1 MKPSTLAAVLL
12 GIVSLGD
19 GRSRVGAQAVGV
31 PDTTIKVVV
40 GGFIDT
46 YYAYDFNRPPT
57 FDRAFTTQPARHN
70 EFNVN
75 LAYIDA
81 TISGNRVRGRVA
93 LQTGTSV
100 QANYAG
106 EPRLGQVSGPELSRL
121 IQEAFAGYQLAPT
134 LWIDGGIFLSHL
146 GLESF
151 ISRDNPTY
159 TRSLVA
165 EYTPYYQ
172 SGARAVWQAT
182 PRVAAQLYLL
192 NGWQNIS
199 ESNSDKAVGVRV
211 DYQSSPH
218 LVLSYYNFIGNEA
231 PDTARKQ
238 LRVFQGVGFKTP
250 VLGRLLVQGEADY
263 GFQRRV
269 TAGAASWYGLAL
281 AGTYRFTPTTT
292 LTSRV
297 ERYDDPEQVIIVT
310 GAEPFHAS
318 GASIGVDVSPAPHLA
333 WRTELRGIYG
343 RRALFP
349 SHDGSRRPNDAFVVT
364 SLGLTF

>member
-199 ESNSDKAVGVRV
+199 ESNSDKAVGIRV
-211 DYQSSPH
+211 DYQPSPH